1 MAILILHLLFA
12 HFRLAKCGNATTS
25 SICTKTPHPK
35 LCNTLRSTF
44 PHKTLDENVVGL
56 RDLSLR
62 ATLAHA
68 ANAHNLMSEMD
79 LSLFD
84 ELGLSAWSDCL
95 ELHQDSIHHLNR
107 SVGSNIDA
115 FDAQTWLSAAIA
127 NEQTCHD
134 GFLDFNL
141 SSHLDSFQ
149 LMLGDFSKSL
159 SNSLAINKAVVSS
172 SSSSSAALVDDE
184 NDHSFKERRN
194 YDDHH
199 FPGWVSAGDR
209 RLLRSSGRSL
219 KADIV
224 VAQDGSG
231 DYTTISEA
239 SGAAK
244 RRRRGSRRFVIYVK
258 KGVYVEN
265 VEIKKSMKNLMFIGD
280 GIDATVVTGNRNVRD
295 GFTTFRSAT
304 FGENLITNNFI
315 TILEFEQISSLL
327 HVRDMI
333 SEHKITS
340 HQLLIINNFLYIY

>member
-1 MAILILHLLFA
+1 MDKQISFLAILILHLLFA
-12 HFRLAKCGNATTS
+12 HFTLANATT

-35 LCNTLRSTF
+35 LCNALRSTF
-44 PHKTLDENVVGL
+44 VHKTLDENVIGL

-68 ANAHNLMSEMD
+68 ANAHSLMSEMD
-79 LSLFD
+79 PSSFD
-84 ELGLSAWSDCL
+84 ELGRSAWSDCL
-95 ELHQDSIHHLNR
+95 ELHQDSIHQLNC

-141 SSHLDSFQ
+141 SSNLESFQ
-149 LMLGDFSKSL
+149 LVLGDFTKSL
-159 SNSLAINKAVVSS
+159 SNSLAINKAVAS

-184 NDHSFKERRN
+184 NDHSSKEKRN
-194 YDDHH
+194 DVDHH

-209 RLLRSSGRSL
+209 RLLRSLGRSI

-224 VAQDGSG
+224 VVQDGSG
-231 DYTTISEA
+231 EYTTISEA
-239 SGAAK
+239 LAAAK
-244 RRRRGSRRFVIYVK
+244 KIWRGSRRFVIYVK
-258 KGVYVEN
+258 KGVYMEN

-280 GIDATVVTGNRNVRD
+280 GIDATVVTGSRNVRD

-304 FGENLITNNFI
+304 FGETF
-315 TILEFEQISSLL
+315 
-327 HVRDMI
+327 
-333 SEHKITS
+333 
-340 HQLLIINNFLYIY
+340 